1 MGKRLI
7 IKGADFSDV
16 SIDTTVE
23 GYLTSSDLENNG
35 IVVIQAQIDSNYGT
49 YPPNGE
55 PGSNTKRIRIKKG
68 KLIPINYGQSITL
81 SGLKGINGNLA
92 ALTMCI
98 VIYSSKELPHHDT
111 LIGGSNLNTP
121 DTYFPEN
128 RTELAD
134 TYTWVNNIG
143 SGYLSFCGLVGNN
156 TSTAPVVDTSNYNIH
171 YIVEW

>member
-1 MGKRLI
+1 MGKALI

-23 GYLTSSDLENNG
+23 GYLTSSKLENNG
-35 IVVIQAQIDSNYGT
+35 IVIIQKQIDLNYGW
-49 YPPNGE
+49 YPDNGGS
-55 PGSNTKRIRIKKG
+55 GSNTKRIRIKNG
-68 KLIPINYGQSITL
+68 NLIPINYGQSVTL

-98 VIYSSKELPHHDT
+98 VIYASNEYPGHDT
-111 LIGGSNLNTP
+111 LIGGSNLKTP
-121 DTYFPEN
+121 DILFPEN

-143 SGYLSFCGLVGNN
+143 SGYLSFVGLVGND

-171 YIVEW
+171 YLVE